1 MTEGKMKLALARFK
15 VGDGLDNKE
24 LNALIELF
32 ERVNNDLRKLTHQF
46 DAGFGLAHKEVLSNL
61 QQLKSFKLARDG
73 R

>member
-46 DAGFGLAHKEVLSNL
+46 DAGFGLARKEVLSNL